1 MRAAKPGL
9 LGLLCTL
16 ALTGAA
22 CREPPPP
29 PPPPVDPRI
38 DVPGE
43 APAPPVVAAF
53 GGPPAATPE
62 PATAQDRFALALT
75 GHRRKAYTGD
85 LDDLRK
91 RAVLRV
97 LTRNNS
103 TSYFLYKGVEAG
115 FDYELASWIADEMG
129 VRLEMVVAPTQ
140 RELVPWLLD
149 GKGDLI
155 LAGLSTSGARADRV
169 QFTRPYLRTP
179 WVVVVKKAP
188 APKGGKKSKKAS
200 EPPAPAL
207 TRLEDLAGKD
217 VVVKPSSGAMKRLRD
232 LEIPGLV
239 PRAAKETEESEDLLD
254 QVGEGK
260 VFACIVEERIAKVE
274 LMHRDDLEIVLP
286 LPGGDDEAALA
297 TRKEDVQLHAFMDAF
312 LEQNLKNTRW
322 NLMWRRY
329 HSWKDDT
336 RAVRNDELRAD
347 REGRITPWDEV
358 FTKVGVEHEVDW
370 RLLAAQCYQ
379 ESRFDPAARSPFGAV
394 GVMQFL
400 PTTAKELGCA
410 DPQVPKEAIRCA
422 GRYVGKLA
430 KRYSEP
436 EVALKDRVR
445 FALAAYNAG
454 PGHLDDA
461 RVLAKAQG
469 LDANRWFGNVETAM
483 LLLSKPRYYEQAAHG
498 FARGEETVR
507 YVSEIQTR
515 YDAYV
520 GLAQP

>member
-1 MRAAKPGL
+1 MRAAL
-9 LGLLCTL
+9 VSLTL
-16 ALTGAA
+16 VAAA

-38 DVPGE
+38 DVAGE
-43 APAPPVVAAF
+43 PPAPTVVAAY
-53 GGPPAATPE
+53 GGPAPEAAP
-62 PATAQDRFALALT
+62 PPSAQERFALALT

-85 LDDLRK
+85 LDDLQK
-91 RAVLRV
+91 RAVVRV

-149 GKGDLI
+149 GKGDVI
-155 LAGLSTSGARADRV
+155 LAGLSTAAARADRV
-169 QFTRPYLRTP
+169 QFTRPYLQTP

-188 APKGGKKSKKAS
+188 KPKKGKKAA
-200 EPPAPAL
+200 PPATTL
-207 TRLEDLAGKD
+207 TRLEELAGKD
-217 VVVKPSSGAMKRLRD
+217 VVVKPSSGAMKRLRG
-232 LEIPGLV
+232 LEIPGIS

-254 QVGEGK
+254 EVADGK
-260 VFACIVEERIAKVE
+260 AFACIVEERIAKVE
-274 LMHRDDLEIVLP
+274 LMHRDDLEIALT
-286 LPGGDDEAALA
+286 LPGGDDDAAIA
-297 TRKEDVQLHAFMDAF
+297 TRKEDVKLHAFLDAF
-312 LEQNLKNTRW
+312 LEQNHRGTRW

-358 FTKVGVEHEVDW
+358 FQKTGKDHDVDW

-379 ESRFDPAARSPFGAV
+379 ESRFDPSARSPFGAI

-400 PTTAKELGCA
+400 PSTAKELGCG
-410 DPQVPKEAIRCA
+410 DPLQPGAAILCA
-422 GRYVGKLA
+422 GRFVGKLV
-430 KRYSEP
+430 KRYTEP

-461 RVLAKAQG
+461 RVLAKSQG

-483 LLLSKPRYYEQAAHG
+483 LLLSKPRYYETAAHG